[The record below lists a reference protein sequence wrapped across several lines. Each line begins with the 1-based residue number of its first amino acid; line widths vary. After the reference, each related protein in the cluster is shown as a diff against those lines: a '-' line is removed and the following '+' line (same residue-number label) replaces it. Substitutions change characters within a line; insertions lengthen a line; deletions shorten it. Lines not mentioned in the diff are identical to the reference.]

1 MEKCFKYGGWVPEEE
16 KDDED
21 EGEGNTRAGSGCGGD
36 GGCCCCAA
44 PCCGGE
50 LGWGGGE
57 EIQEDEELDQE
68 EALSRIKLRMGAS
81 DAMGATPRTRGRR
94 CIPDA
99 EDSSGLQ
106 LAFARLMAPL
116 EVEAMLNP
124 IDAILF
130 LNMNG

>member
-1 MEKCFKYGGWVPEEE
+1 MEKRFKYGSWVPEEE

-44 PCCGGE
+44 PCCGEE

-68 EALSRIKLRMGAS
+68 EALSRIKLRMGA
-81 DAMGATPRTRGRR
+81 TPRTRGRR
-94 CIPDA
+94 CIPDV